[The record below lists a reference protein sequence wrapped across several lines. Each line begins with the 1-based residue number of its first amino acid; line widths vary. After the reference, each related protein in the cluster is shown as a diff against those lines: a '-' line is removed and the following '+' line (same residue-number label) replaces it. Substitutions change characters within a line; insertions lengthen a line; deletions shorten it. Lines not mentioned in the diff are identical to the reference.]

1 MQWLIGLQN
10 KLPKINDS
18 FKYYMQDAISKL
30 CCFIVLLLCIES
42 SFALNNNFKLQLGDL
57 LFQDSNCGKFCDSIN
72 SATIGCDKTFVSH
85 VAMVVKTNPDTII
98 EATLSGVK
106 ETSLNSFLEQ
116 SVDKNNHP
124 RVMVGRLLPKYKA
137 LIPAAIKYAESQI
150 GKPYNQTFV
159 ANNGQSF
166 YCSELIERAFYY
178 AGDKQTVFPLRPM
191 NFNDLYTGKPSVIWQ
206 QYFEALNESIPQNKL
221 GTNPGMMSR
230 ESFVSIVYKY
240 GELRTK

>member
-1 MQWLIGLQN
+1 
-10 KLPKINDS
+10 
-18 FKYYMQDAISKL
+18 MQDAISKL

-124 RVMVGRLLPKYKA
+124 RVMVGRLSPTYKA
-137 LIPAAIKYAESQI
+137 LIPSAIRYAESQI

-159 ANNGQSF
+159 ANDGQSF

-230 ESFVSIVYKY
+230 ESFVTIIYKY